1 MVSGWDHGEVSKS
14 AAVGEPLP
22 NCSIRLM
29 NEDGAEEV
37 ALGQRG
43 EIWVKSPS
51 LMKGYWRNPA
61 ATRATFTDDQWLKTG
76 DIAFRDEN
84 ERYVIVDRKKV

>member
-1 MVSGWDHGEVSKS
+1 MVCGWDQGEVSKT

-22 NCSIRLM
+22 NCSIKLM
-29 NEDGAEEV
+29 DDDGTEEV
-37 ALGQRG
+37 PRGQRG

-51 LMKGYWRNPA
+51 LMKGYWRNPK
-61 ATRATFTDDQWLKTG
+61 ATKATFTRDQWLKTG

-84 ERYVIVDRKKV
+84 GKYVIVDRKKA